1 MVILMMV
8 MMLITQY
15 QVTKTVDPRLK
26 LGQLTLHLTQSTLS
40 HQQSEK
46 PDKKSNCASNYKISA
61 LMRVDG
67 RGQRMIAA
75 CSGCERAADV
85 E

>member
-1 MVILMMV
+1 MLILMMV

-15 QVTKTVDPRLK
+15 LWYQVTKTVDPGLK

-46 PDKKSNCASNYKISA
+46 IELCVKLQNI
-61 LMRVDG
+61 RVNA
-67 RGQRMIAA
+67 R
-75 CSGCERAADV
+75 
-85 E
+85 